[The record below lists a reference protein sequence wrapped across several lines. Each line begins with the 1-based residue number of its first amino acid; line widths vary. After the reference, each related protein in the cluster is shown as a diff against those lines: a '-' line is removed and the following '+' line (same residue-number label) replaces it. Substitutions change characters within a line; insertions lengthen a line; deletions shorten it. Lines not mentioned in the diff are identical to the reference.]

1 MPLAV
6 AANAGAIVIVTSLTV
21 VESQELAC
29 HEAVIARGLKT
40 FVEVGEALRAIR
52 DDRLYRQG
60 YATFED
66 YCRERWGINRS
77 YSYELIEAAQVAV
90 NVRNSGHELTAV
102 SQARPLASLDPDQQ
116 RDVWRTAVES
126 APNGRLT
133 AAHVE
138 RTKQRVIYD
147 DFDDGWGDY
156 EDEPAIEKERPPAT
170 PDRMTVHYS
179 SSSDEWETPED
190 IFDALNREFDFTLD
204 VCAQQH
210 NAKCLRFF
218 SPEDDGL
225 KQDWNRRGA
234 VCWMNP
240 PYGGEIGKWVKKAW
254 DTAMSGNT
262 VVCLLPA
269 RVDTAWWWDYCRYG
283 EVRFLR
289 GRLRFGGGEN
299 SAPFPSAIVIFRPQ
313 VEPVVRWWDGW
324 RGTVVPRQGDA
335 ER

>member
-1 MPLAV
+1 MAFADSGGLAGIMSHSQKT
-6 AANAGAIVIVTSLTV
+6 ALTLR
-21 VESQELAC
+21 ETKELSC

-40 FVEVGEALRAIR
+40 FVEVGEALQAIR
-52 DDRLYRQG
+52 DGRLYRAQ

-66 YCRERWGINRS
+66 YCQGRWNVERRHA
-77 YSYELIEAAQVAV
+77 YRLMDAAGVVQ
-90 NVRNSGHELTAV
+90 NVSNWTQTIPATE
-102 SQARPLASLDPDQQ
+102 SQARPLTNLDPDQQ
-116 RDVWRTAVES
+116 REVWQAAVES
-126 APNGRLT
+126 APNGRVT

-138 RTKQRVIYD
+138 RTKQRIAYG

-156 EDEPAIEKERPPAT
+156 EDEPAIEEEVPKAG
-170 PDRMTVHYS
+170 RMAVHYS
-179 SSSDEWETPED
+179 SGGDEWETPED
-190 IFDALNREFDFTLD
+190 LFGILNQEFDFTLD
-204 VCAQQH
+204 VCARQH

-225 KQDWNRRGA
+225 KQNWNRRGA

-240 PYGGEIGKWVKKAW
+240 PYGNEIGKWIKKAW
-254 DTAMSGNT
+254 DTAAGGNT

-299 SAPFPSAIVIFRPQ
+299 GAPFPSAIVIFRPQ
-313 VEPVVRWWDGW
+313 VEPIVKWWEGW
-324 RGTVVPRQGDA
+324 RRGEA